1 MSTCGQRGGEPE
13 IIPGQEARH
22 RIAQIEVMRRHAAA
36 IAAEQAQAQSPKK
49 QKKNKSQRRRK
60 MGGSGLES
68 AVVPFGLLAVQQ
80 WFGTRN
86 RNKLSNNNTKNKS
99 MKNKSIKNKSKKNRK

>member
-36 IAAEQAQAQSPKK
+36 VAAAQADAEAQSPKK

-86 RNKLSNNNTKNKS
+86 KLSNKSIKNKS
-99 MKNKSIKNKSKKNRK
+99 MKNKSMKNKSKKNRK

>member
-1 MSTCGQRGGEPE
+1 MSTCEQRGGEPE

-22 RIAQIEVMRRHAAA
+22 RLAQRAVMERHAA
-36 IAAEQAQAQSPKK
+36 ILAAEQAQKKSPKK
-49 QKKNKSQRRRK
+49 SQKKQSRRRK
-60 MGGSGLES
+60 MGGSGLET

-86 RNKLSNNNTKNKS
+86 RNKSIKANALKNK
-99 MKNKSIKNKSKKNRK
+99 KIVKNKSKKNRK

>member
-36 IAAEQAQAQSPKK
+36 IAAEQAQSPKK

-86 RNKLSNNNTKNKS
+86 RNKLSNNNMKNKS